1 MINKE
6 KELFDFVKSKYL
18 PDLKESDYK
27 FSKYDCYS
35 EKLKLDIELKCRATH
50 YDDLLIE
57 KAKYDALI
65 ERSKNHG
72 TKAFYINSTPSGVF
86 VFNLSA
92 LEEPQ
97 WEDRMMPKTSH
108 FSDREKIVKCVG
120 YINIK
125 EARKIYEQV

>member
-1 MINKE
+1 MISKE
-6 KELFDFVKSKYL
+6 EELFDFVKSKYL
-18 PDLKESDYK
+18 PDLKESEYK

-35 EKLKLDIELKCRATH
+35 EKFKLDIELKCRATH

-65 ERSKNHG
+65 LRSKNHG

-120 YINIK
+120 YINISRAK
-125 EARKIYEQV
+125 KVYEQV

>member
-1 MINKE
+1 MISKE
-6 KELFDFVKSKYL
+6 EELFDFVKSKYL
-18 PDLKESDYK
+18 PDLKESEYK
-27 FSKYDCYS
+27 YSKYDCYS
-35 EKLKLDIELKCRATH
+35 EKFKLDIELKCRATH

-65 ERSKNHG
+65 MRSKNHG

-120 YINIK
+120 YINISRAK
-125 EARKIYEQV
+125 KVYEQV

>member
-1 MINKE
+1 
-6 KELFDFVKSKYL
+6 
-18 PDLKESDYK
+18 
-27 FSKYDCYS
+27 
-35 EKLKLDIELKCRATH
+35 
-50 YDDLLIE
+50 
-57 KAKYDALI
+57 
-65 ERSKNHG
+65 
-72 TKAFYINSTPSGVF
+72 

>member
-35 EKLKLDIELKCRATH
+35 EKFKLDIELKCRATH

-92 LEEPQ
+92 LQEPE

-125 EARKIYEQV
+125 EAKKIYEQV

>member
-1 MINKE
+1 MISKE
-6 KELFDFVKSKYL
+6 EELFDFVKSKYL
-18 PDLKESDYK
+18 PDLKESEYK
-27 FSKYDCYS
+27 YSKYDCYS
-35 EKLKLDIELKCRATH
+35 EKFKLDIELKCRATH

-57 KAKYDALI
+57 KSKYDALI
-65 ERSKNHG
+65 MRSKNHG

-120 YINIK
+120 
-125 EARKIYEQV
+125 

>member
-35 EKLKLDIELKCRATH
+35 EKFKLDIELKCRATH

-86 VFNLSA
+86 VFNLST

-97 WEDRMMPKTSH
+97 WEDRMMPKTSQ

-125 EARKIYEQV
+125 EAKKIYEQV